1 MFNKSDTSPFETGV
15 YYSQSLINQYNEDD
29 FLLEFRFLP
38 IFQTAETQICKHLEK
53 LSNISL
59 STCKIVI
66 RKMLVRNQ
74 SLINEKSSSLY

>member
-38 IFQTAETQICKHLEK
+38 IFQTAETQICK
-53 LSNISL
+53 
-59 STCKIVI
+59 
-66 RKMLVRNQ
+66 Q
-74 SLINEKSSSLY
+74 SEVVKYQLINL